1 MLDTGQFLQ
10 IAHAMDHE
18 AMDQPLLRVRG
29 LEAGYGD
36 VQVLWGIDLDVARN
50 SIVAIVGPNGAGKT
64 TYFNLI
70 SGQLRASEGLVAVAR
85 IALPSLVRVMS
96 RCTPTM
102 ATTAMPMIA
111 SWLAV
116 NVIDPNLYDGP

>member
-1 MLDTGQFLQ
+1 MLDTGQRLQ

-36 VQVLWGIDLDVARN
+36 VQVLWGIDLDIARN

-64 TYFNLI
+64 TLLSAI
-70 SGQLRASEGLVAVAR
+70 SGMIRLRSGSFHLDGKDLTDCSPDNVLAS
-85 IALPSLVRVMS
+85 
-96 RCTPTM
+96 
-102 ATTAMPMIA
+102 
-111 SWLAV
+111 
-116 NVIDPNLYDGP
+116 

>member
-1 MLDTGQFLQ
+1 
-10 IAHAMDHE
+10 MDQE

-64 TYFNLI
+64 TLLSAI
-70 SGQLRASEGLVAVAR
+70 SGMVRLRGGSVHL
-85 IALPSLVRVMS
+85 
-96 RCTPTM
+96 
-102 ATTAMPMIA
+102 
-111 SWLAV
+111 
-116 NVIDPNLYDGP
+116 DG